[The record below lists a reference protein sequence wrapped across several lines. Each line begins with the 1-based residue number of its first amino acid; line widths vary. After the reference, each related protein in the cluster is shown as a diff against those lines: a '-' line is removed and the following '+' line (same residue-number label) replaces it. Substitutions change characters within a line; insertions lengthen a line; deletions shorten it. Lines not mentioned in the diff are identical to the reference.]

1 MDASTT
7 LQRQR
12 YPARLLV
19 VVIALASAFLLGGAS
34 GYVTKALTTP
44 STTSA
49 PAVITVP
56 AGTPKQTI
64 LPNRT

>member
-1 MDASTT
+1 MEASTT

-12 YPARLLV
+12 YPASMLV
-19 VVIALASAFLLGGAS
+19 VVIALALAFLLGGAS

-49 PAVITVP
+49 PSVITVP
-56 AGTPKQTI
+56 ASTPQQTI